1 MNLRLLPLIL
11 VLLAMGGCTLP
22 SEEPL
27 SAPLPEAVGE
37 SIKMRG
43 RLKGL
48 LQWEMAADR
57 VTWEGDEARLV
68 GISQGT
74 LHLEKPIFFQAA
86 EAVWKEGG
94 LELTRA
100 ALTRGEVSIEA
111 DRIILRE
118 ESAEFA
124 GSGKIVLEV
133 AGDA

>member
-1 MNLRLLPLIL
+1 MRLLPLDTS
-11 VLLAMGGCTLP
+11 LAGFGVHPP

-27 SAPLPEAVGE
+27 SSPAGGCCEASDEAAQGD
-37 SIKMRG
+37 
-43 RLKGL
+43 